1 MTRDE
6 DRGMRAVA
14 RVRAVRER
22 DSRIGL
28 LQALT
33 SVRLREQELETL
45 RSALEEAGRR
55 AQGDLDAFV
64 VSRRLLAGMA
74 AGVREAEHR
83 LEGSRTVAAE
93 AHARWQADKARV
105 RAIEQLLERRATRRA
120 EDQARAEVREVDDI
134 VGRLQ
139 ARAGGMS
146 A

>member
-1 MTRDE
+1 
-6 DRGMRAVA
+6 MRAVA
-14 RVRAVRER
+14 RVREVRER

-33 SVRLREQELETL
+33 TVRIREEELAGL
-45 RSALEEAGRR
+45 QAALDESGRN
-55 AQGDLDAFV
+55 GGHDLDGFAA
-64 VSRRLLAGMA
+64 SRRLLAGMA

-105 RAIEQLLERRATRRA
+105 RAIEQLLERRAARRA
-120 EDQARAEVREVDDI
+120 EERARAEVREIDDI
-134 VGRLQ
+134 VGRLH
-139 ARAGGMS
+139 ARAGGVS

>member
-1 MTRDE
+1 
-6 DRGMRAVA
+6 MRAVA
-14 RVRAVRER
+14 RVREVRER

-33 SVRLREQELETL
+33 TVRLREEELATMHA
-45 RSALEEAGRR
+45 ALDEAGQRVH
-55 AQGDLDAFV
+55 GDLDGFAA
-64 VSRRLLAGMA
+64 SRRLLTGMA
-74 AGVREAEHR
+74 EAVREAEHR

-120 EDQARAEVREVDDI
+120 EEAARAETREIDDI

-139 ARAGGMS
+139 ARAEGVG

>member
-1 MTRDE
+1 VSRDH

-14 RVRAVRER
+14 RVREVRER

-33 SVRLREQELETL
+33 TVRVREEELESL
-45 RSALEEAGRR
+45 QAALEEAARR
-55 AQGDLDAFV
+55 NDGDLDDFV

-74 AGVREAEHR
+74 AGVRAAEHR
-83 LEGSRTVAAE
+83 LEGSRIVAAE

-105 RAIEQLLERRATRRA
+105 RAIEQLLERRAARRA
-120 EDQARAEVREVDDI
+120 EEDARNELREVEDI

-139 ARAGGMS
+139 ARAVR